1 MLENTRYPRRI
12 IILSLSIATSEFT
25 PTELSSRLDLERR
38 RGIDQ
43 PVRAQSIPGTGSDLS
58 ATKVGTEGVPGA
70 GAHVRGPELESNES
84 EFRSDWSNVL
94 EQE

>member
-1 MLENTRYPRRI
+1 MKNQEHAQYLHMPNH
-12 IILSLSIATSEFT
+12 ILIPNILKSLTY
-25 PTELSSRLDLERR
+25 
-38 RGIDQ
+38 
-43 PVRAQSIPGTGSDLS
+43 VRAQSIPGTGSDLS

-70 GAHVRGPELESNES
+70 GAHACGPELESNES

>member
-1 MLENTRYPRRI
+1 MTDEETAAVHPDEANPPH
-12 IILSLSIATSEFT
+12 AGNPAEDEDAGN
-25 PTELSSRLDLERR
+25 PAED
-38 RGIDQ
+38 
-43 PVRAQSIPGTGSDLS
+43 VRAQSIPGTGSDLS